1 MTDVVADKVKPTLN
15 FQAQRLHH
23 FAFDTLDM
31 AKTRHFYEEVIG
43 MPLAQTWV
51 ESRVRDDGSVD
62 EYLHCFY
69 GLEDGGAIAYFQHAG
84 AEPVEYT
91 GPQVNF
97 HIAFKVDDESQKG
110 IIQRL
115 KEDGYPDSAIR
126 VTDHGYCV
134 SMYVTDPNGL
144 RLEFTVDHAQ
154 IDEIVEQQARTAGPE
169 LERWLEGDHTV
180 NNNWRP
186 KEPHGN

>member
-1 MTDVVADKVKPTLN
+1 MTDVASEKVAPTLG

-31 AKTRHFYEEVIG
+31 AKTRHFYEQVIG

-51 ESRVRDDGSVD
+51 EARQREDGSID

-69 GLEDGGAIAYFQHAG
+69 SLADGGAIAYFQHAD
-84 AEPVEYT
+84 AKPIEYPK
-91 GPQVNF
+91 PQVNF
-97 HIAFKVDDESQKG
+97 HIAFKVDHEVQEG
-110 IIQRL
+110 IIKRL
-115 KEDGYPDSAIR
+115 KDAEYPDSAIR

-134 SMYVTDPNGL
+134 SLYVTDPNGL
-144 RLEFTVDHAQ
+144 RLEFTVDHPQ
-154 IDEIVEQQARTAGPE
+154 IDEIVATQAVTAGPE
-169 LERWLEGDHTV
+169 LERWLAGDHTV